1 MNISKRKQG
10 ILAIICTIAMIV
22 TSITVYNPREVKA
35 AASGS
40 GNGMKYTVSGES
52 QEGGLIGFAC
62 SEVKIFNAMDGYMHF
77 AWSGADEYRVDT
89 GTIKAQIDG
98 RDVATYGS
106 APTDTFIGY
115 SQFKDL
121 EVGEHQIK
129 ISGTTS
135 ASSKEIYATATLKI
149 EKVEGTTE
157 LQKPSAPGGLE
168 AHIDGLKTNYTIA
181 FGNVATATSYKFYL
195 DGKYKKDITNGGTVN
210 IEELGLEAGKTY
222 KFGVSA
228 VNAAGESGITTIDVK
243 VPGKEEETTTGSS
256 TEPFD
261 PSTIK
266 DSEWTLALNSK
277 TVSYYIADNKSD
289 KVNVKPQLE
298 GDNYYV
304 AFTIPAVFKSVT
316 FDGVSKDVT
325 DGGYYRVKVSDLTS
339 GYHTLVVT
347 DHYGNESVTIY
358 FKVAKEEGTTTP
370 TPETDERTGK
380 IVQGKIWKAYT
391 SAEDNKGHYEISSDA
406 TNYTLKDKNI
416 GSAWWHIQTAID
428 GVTFYANTE
437 YVCTFTLKAD
447 KPKEFTVDNR
457 IGDGKIF
464 VESEGKGWQKAEDGT
479 YFYKYKGTFA
489 STAKQD
495 LNVRIALG
503 YHNDKDKKTDAN
515 YSANEI
521 ATFGVSNFQIVKASE
536 YKAVTYTVSIDGTEK
551 TYEEG
556 DSISVPADGQGYYD
570 VTKKVAYAPGTVLA
584 VNENMTLKS
593 IELNVAMTP
602 GASIRL
608 AAPTGLRFQTT
619 VTSGNDI
626 DEEDILNLT
635 TGTVTTG
642 TLITT
647 KDLYEAN
654 GNTLTKDSTYNFLD
668 IVNDGWFNDGTKTTT
683 GKFCGSIVRI
693 EAENYG
699 RAYIAVGYATI
710 NYSNGEPKTV
720 YADVTVNNAKSIKG
734 VAEKIQGS
742 AAYNKY
748 TPAQQGIINNYI
760 KGEEISK

>member
-52 QEGGLIGFAC
+52 QDGGLIGFTC
-62 SEVKIFNAMDGYMHF
+62 SEVKIHNTVDGYMHF
-77 AWSGADEYRVDT
+77 AWSGEKAYLVDAE
-89 GTIKAQIDG
+89 TIKAQIDG
-98 RDVATYGS
+98 KDVATYNS
-106 APTDTFIGY
+106 NPSDTFIGY
-115 SQFKDL
+115 SEFKGL
-121 EVGEHQIK
+121 EAGEHQIK

-135 ASSKEIYATATLKI
+135 VGEAKEIYATATLKI

-157 LQKPSAPGGLE
+157 LQTPSAPVGLE
-168 AHIDGLKTNYTIA
+168 AHIDGLKANYTIA

-195 DGKYKKDITNGGTVN
+195 DGTYKKDITNGGTVN

-243 VPGKEEETTTGSS
+243 VPGKEEETTTPNPG
-256 TEPFD
+256 
-261 PSTIK
+261 
-266 DSEWTLALNSK
+266 
-277 TVSYYIADNKSD
+277 
-289 KVNVKPQLE
+289 
-298 GDNYYV
+298 
-304 AFTIPAVFKSVT
+304 
-316 FDGVSKDVT
+316 
-325 DGGYYRVKVSDLTS
+325 
-339 GYHTLVVT
+339 
-347 DHYGNESVTIY
+347 
-358 FKVAKEEGTTTP
+358 
-370 TPETDERTGK
+370 TDERTGN

-391 SAEDNKGHYEISSDA
+391 RAEDSKGLYQISSDA
-406 TNYTLKDKNI
+406 TNYTLKDKKI
-416 GSAWWHIQTAID
+416 GSDWWHIQTAID
-428 GVTFYANTE
+428 GVTFYANTD

-503 YHNDKDKKTDAN
+503 YHNGKDKKTDSN
-515 YSANEI
+515 YLVDEV
-521 ATFGVSNFQIVKASE
+521 ATFKMSNFQIVKASE
-536 YKAVTYTVSIDGTEK
+536 YKDVTYTVSIDGKEE
-551 TYEEG
+551 TYEKG
-556 DSISVPADGQGYYD
+556 DSISVPTEGQGYYD
-570 VTKKVAYAPGTVLA
+570 VTKKVAYAPGTVLT

-593 IELNVAMTP
+593 IELNVTMTP

-619 VTSGNDI
+619 VTSGNGI
-626 DEEDILNLT
+626 DADEILNST
-635 TGTVTTG
+635 TVTTG

-647 KDLYEAN
+647 LDLYKAN
-654 GNTLTKDSTYNFLD
+654 GNTLTKDSKYTFLD
-668 IVNDGWFNDGTKTTT
+668 IANDGWFNDGTKTET
-683 GKFCGSIVRI
+683 GKFCGSII
-693 EAENYG
+693 KIQKENYG
-699 RAYIAVGYATI
+699 REFIAVGYATI

-720 YADVTVNNAKSIKG
+720 CADVTVNNAKSIKY
-734 VAEKIQGS
+734 VAEKVQGS

-748 TPAQQGIINNYI
+748 TPAQQGIINKYI
-760 KGEEISK
+760 KGEEISE

>member
-52 QEGGLIGFAC
+52 QDGGLVGFVC
-62 SEVKIFNAMDGYMHF
+62 TDVQIFNAVGGFMHF
-77 AWSGADEYRVDT
+77 AWSGEEAYRVDT
-89 GTIKAQIDG
+89 KTIKAQIDG
-98 RDVATYGS
+98 VDVATYNS
-106 APTDTFIGY
+106 NPSDTFIGY
-115 SQFKDL
+115 SEFKGL
-121 EVGEHQIK
+121 EEGEHQIK

-135 ASSKEIYATATLKI
+135 VGEAKEIYATATLKI
-149 EKVEGTTE
+149 EKVGGTAVE
-157 LQKPSAPGGLE
+157 KPSAPVGLV
-168 AHIDGLKTNYTIA
+168 AHIDATKTNYTIA
-181 FGNVATATSYKFYL
+181 FAAVAGAESYKFYL
-195 DGKYKKDITNGGTVN
+195 NGKYIKDITNGGPNGIVT

-222 KFGVSA
+222 QFGVSA
-228 VNAAGESGITTIDVK
+228 VNAAGESDITTIDVTA
-243 VPGKEEETTTGSS
+243 PG
-256 TEPFD
+256 
-261 PSTIK
+261 
-266 DSEWTLALNSK
+266 
-277 TVSYYIADNKSD
+277 
-289 KVNVKPQLE
+289 
-298 GDNYYV
+298 
-304 AFTIPAVFKSVT
+304 
-316 FDGVSKDVT
+316 
-325 DGGYYRVKVSDLTS
+325 
-339 GYHTLVVT
+339 
-347 DHYGNESVTIY
+347 
-358 FKVAKEEGTTTP
+358 KEEGTTTP
-370 TPETDERTGK
+370 TPETDERTGN

-391 SAEDNKGHYEISSDA
+391 YAEDSKGLYEISSDA

-416 GSAWWHIQTAID
+416 GSTWWHIQTAID

-515 YSANEI
+515 YSANEV

-536 YKAVTYTVSIDGTEK
+536 YKAVTYTVSIDGTEE

-556 DSISVPADGQGYYD
+556 DSISVPTEGQGYYD
-570 VTKKVAYAPGTVLA
+570 VTEKVAYAPGTVLP
-584 VNENMTLKS
+584 VNKNMTLKS
-593 IELNVAMTP
+593 IKLNVTMTP

-619 VTSGNDI
+619 VKSGNGI
-626 DEEDILNLT
+626 AADEILNSK
-635 TGTVTTG
+635 TVTTG

-647 KDLYEAN
+647 LDLYRTN
-654 GNTLTKDSTYNFLD
+654 GNTLTKDSTYTVLD
-668 IVNDGWFNDGTKTTT
+668 IANVGWFNDGTKTET
-683 GKFCGSIVRI
+683 GKFCGSII
-693 EAENYG
+693 KIQKENYG
-699 RAYIAVGYATI
+699 RKFIAVGYATI
-710 NYSNGEPKTV
+710 NYSNGDSKTV
-720 YADVTVNNAKSIKG
+720 YAEVTENNAKSIKY
-734 VAEKIQGS
+734 VAKKVQASDKFSGYSPE
-742 AAYNKY
+742 
-748 TPAQQGIINNYI
+748 QQAIINKYI

>member
-52 QEGGLIGFAC
+52 QDGGLVGFVC
-62 SEVKIFNAMDGYMHF
+62 TDVQIFNAVDGFMHF
-77 AWSGADEYRVDT
+77 AWSGEEAYRVDT
-89 GTIKAQIDG
+89 KTIKAQIDG
-98 RDVATYGS
+98 VDVATYNS
-106 APTDTFIGY
+106 NPSDTFIGY
-115 SQFKDL
+115 SEFKGL
-121 EVGEHQIK
+121 EEGEHQIK

-135 ASSKEIYATATLKI
+135 VGEAKEIYATATLKI
-149 EKVEGTTE
+149 EKVGGTAVE
-157 LQKPSAPGGLE
+157 KPSAPVGLV
-168 AHIDGLKTNYTIA
+168 AHIDATKTNYTIA
-181 FGNVATATSYKFYL
+181 FAAVAGAESYKFYL
-195 DGKYKKDITNGGTVN
+195 NGKYIKDITNGGPNGIVT

-222 KFGVSA
+222 QFGVSA
-228 VNAAGESGITTIDVK
+228 VNAAGESDITTIDVTA
-243 VPGKEEETTTGSS
+243 PG
-256 TEPFD
+256 
-261 PSTIK
+261 
-266 DSEWTLALNSK
+266 
-277 TVSYYIADNKSD
+277 
-289 KVNVKPQLE
+289 
-298 GDNYYV
+298 
-304 AFTIPAVFKSVT
+304 
-316 FDGVSKDVT
+316 
-325 DGGYYRVKVSDLTS
+325 
-339 GYHTLVVT
+339 
-347 DHYGNESVTIY
+347 
-358 FKVAKEEGTTTP
+358 KEEGTTTP
-370 TPETDERTGK
+370 TPETDERTGN

-391 SAEDNKGHYEISSDA
+391 YAEDSKGLYEISSDA

-416 GSAWWHIQTAID
+416 GSTWWNIQTAID

-515 YSANEI
+515 YSANEV

-536 YKAVTYTVSIDGTEK
+536 YKAVTYTVSIDGTEE

-556 DSISVPADGQGYYD
+556 DSISVPTEGQGYYD
-570 VTKKVAYAPGTVLA
+570 VTEKVAYAPGTVLP
-584 VNENMTLKS
+584 VNKNMTLKS
-593 IELNVAMTP
+593 IKLNVTMTP

-619 VTSGNDI
+619 VKSGNGI
-626 DEEDILNLT
+626 AADEILNSK
-635 TGTVTTG
+635 TVTTG

-647 KDLYEAN
+647 LDLYRTN
-654 GNTLTKDSTYNFLD
+654 GNTLTKDSTYTVLD
-668 IVNDGWFNDGTKTTT
+668 IANVGWFNDGTKTET
-683 GKFCGSIVRI
+683 GKFCGSII
-693 EAENYG
+693 KIQKENYG
-699 RAYIAVGYATI
+699 RKFIAVGYATI
-710 NYSNGEPKTV
+710 NYSNGDSKTV
-720 YADVTVNNAKSIKG
+720 YAEVTENNAKSIKY
-734 VAEKIQGS
+734 VAKKVQASDKFSGYSPE
-742 AAYNKY
+742 
-748 TPAQQGIINNYI
+748 QQAIINKYI

>member
-52 QEGGLIGFAC
+52 QDGGLVEFVC
-62 SEVKIFNAMDGYMHF
+62 TDVKIFNAVDGFMHF
-77 AWSGADEYRVDT
+77 AWSGEEAYRVDT
-89 GTIKAQIDG
+89 KTIKAQIDG
-98 RDVATYGS
+98 VDVATYNS
-106 APTDTFIGY
+106 NPSDTFIGY
-115 SQFKDL
+115 SEFKGL
-121 EVGEHQIK
+121 EEGEHQIK

-135 ASSKEIYATATLKI
+135 VGEAKEIYATATLKI
-149 EKVEGTTE
+149 EKVGGTAVE
-157 LQKPSAPGGLE
+157 KPSAPVGLV
-168 AHIDGLKTNYTIA
+168 AHIDATKTNYTIA
-181 FGNVATATSYKFYL
+181 FAAVAGAESYKFYL
-195 DGKYKKDITNGGTVN
+195 NGKYIKDITNGGPNGIVT

-222 KFGVSA
+222 QFGVSA
-228 VNAAGESGITTIDVK
+228 VNAAGESDITTIDVTA
-243 VPGKEEETTTGSS
+243 PE
-256 TEPFD
+256 
-261 PSTIK
+261 
-266 DSEWTLALNSK
+266 
-277 TVSYYIADNKSD
+277 
-289 KVNVKPQLE
+289 
-298 GDNYYV
+298 
-304 AFTIPAVFKSVT
+304 
-316 FDGVSKDVT
+316 
-325 DGGYYRVKVSDLTS
+325 
-339 GYHTLVVT
+339 
-347 DHYGNESVTIY
+347 
-358 FKVAKEEGTTTP
+358 KEEGTTTP
-370 TPETDERTGK
+370 TPETDERTGN

-391 SAEDNKGHYEISSDA
+391 YAEDSKGLYEISSDA

-416 GSAWWHIQTAID
+416 GSTWWHIQTAID

-515 YSANEI
+515 YSANEV

-536 YKAVTYTVSIDGTEK
+536 YKAVTYTVSIDGTEE

-556 DSISVPADGQGYYD
+556 DSISVPTEGQGYYD
-570 VTKKVAYAPGTVLA
+570 VTEKVAYAPGTVLP
-584 VNENMTLKS
+584 VNKNMTLKS
-593 IELNVAMTP
+593 IKLNVTMTP

-619 VTSGNDI
+619 VKSGNGI
-626 DEEDILNLT
+626 AADEILNSK
-635 TGTVTTG
+635 TVTTG

-647 KDLYEAN
+647 LDLYRTN
-654 GNTLTKDSTYNFLD
+654 GNTLTKDSTYTVLD
-668 IVNDGWFNDGTKTTT
+668 IANVGWFNDGTKTET
-683 GKFCGSIVRI
+683 GKFCGSII
-693 EAENYG
+693 KIQKENYG
-699 RAYIAVGYATI
+699 RKFIAVGYATI
-710 NYSNGEPKTV
+710 NYSNGDSKTV
-720 YADVTVNNAKSIKG
+720 YAEVTENNAKSIKY
-734 VAEKIQGS
+734 VAEKVQASDKFSGYS
-742 AAYNKY
+742 
-748 TPAQQGIINNYI
+748 PEQQAIINKYI